1 MDLER
6 CLNDA
11 VRSTWLNPVVCAPG
25 SSGID
30 CGLKDAQDR
39 ACCGGAAPQQP
50 TVCVRCLLTNACHH
64 SKRLL

>member
-11 VRSTWLNPVVCAPG
+11 VRSTWLNPVRAPG

-39 ACCGGAAPQQP
+39 ACCGDEQRHSSPQYAFGACSLMLVITRSAF
-50 TVCVRCLLTNACHH
+50 
-64 SKRLL
+64 